1 MKKIFLLGFM
11 LAFFA
16 NIKGQDYIPFPM
28 DSAIWSV
35 NTTKY
40 FVHGDTVIAN
50 KHYSKVWMQTD
61 SVDFEFDMDKA
72 TYYAA
77 IRNDTANKRVY
88 GVYYKADTVYKYDSY
103 IMFLF
108 NDPHYFSPVYFN
120 CDTCELLIYD
130 FNVESI
136 DSLTIYTFPF
146 TRYDKDNVMRTSS
159 KNMIMQIQ
167 LNDFDVSI
175 QNIQGVDR
183 KVVNVYSHLQ
193 CSWTG
198 TWIEGIGSPSGLFY
212 TGHYMGGGWPGESEL
227 LCANEKEITLY
238 QQDTTCYRPITRILG
253 SVNEFQKNNDFI
265 IYPNPVTNNE
275 VWIKNSNL
283 NNTPSEVEIEL
294 FDVYGKIVFSL
305 SVTNTQSSISINH
318 LPKGVYIYKIS
329 NKLNQKGYGKIIV
342 L

>member
-1 MKKIFLLGFM
+1 MKKILLFGFM
-11 LAFFA
+11 LAFIA
-16 NIKGQDYIPFPM
+16 NIKGQEYVPFPM
-28 DSAIWSV
+28 DSTIWSV

-40 FVHGDTVIAN
+40 FVNGDTVIAN
-50 KHYSKVWMQTD
+50 KNYSKVWMQTD
-61 SVDFEFDMDKA
+61 SVEFEFDMNKA

-103 IMFLF
+103 IRFLF
-108 NDPHYFSPVYFN
+108 DNPNYFSPVYYN

-146 TRYDKDNVMRTSS
+146 TRYDRDNFLRTTS

-198 TWIEGIGSPSGLFY
+198 TWIEGIGSLSGLFY
-212 TGHYMGGGWPGESEL
+212 TGHYMELGWPGESEL

-238 QQDTTCYRPITRILG
+238 QQDTTCYRPITRTLG
-253 SVNEFQKNNDFI
+253 SVNEFQKNNDFS
-265 IYPNPVTNNE
+265 IYPNPSINNE
-275 VWIKNSNL
+275 FWIKNNTH
-283 NNTPSEVEIEL
+283 NNAFSEVDVEL
-294 FDVYGKIVFSL
+294 FDIYGKRVFSL
-305 SVTNTQSSISINH
+305 SIANIQSPISINH
-318 LPKGVYIYKIS
+318 LPKGVYVYKII
-329 NKLNQKGYGKIIV
+329 NKLKQKGYGKIIV